1 MMTNVFSTTDI
12 YRRFLPLP
20 FNPLYA
26 ADN

>member
-1 MMTNVFSTTDI
+1 MTNVFSTTDI
-12 YRRFLPLP
+12 YRLFLPLH